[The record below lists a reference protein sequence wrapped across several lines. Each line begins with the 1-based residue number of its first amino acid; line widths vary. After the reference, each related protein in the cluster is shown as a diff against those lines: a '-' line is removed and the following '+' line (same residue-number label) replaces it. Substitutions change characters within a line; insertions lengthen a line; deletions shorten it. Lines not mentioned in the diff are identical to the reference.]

1 MKDPAPL
8 RVVYLEELQDKDKPL
23 PMDDGAEHE
32 LIQLAKQDPQA
43 FSLLYDRYVDRI
55 YAYALRRTGDQ
66 DLAKDMTSVT
76 FEKALRG
83 LQRYR
88 WRGVSFGAWLYR
100 IARHEMLAHYR
111 KQRRLVTLP
120 LHLISA
126 MNVEEMIQSRDQV
139 DGLHA
144 ALARIPARDQEL
156 LALRFFE
163 DLSSPEVA
171 EVLGCSTNNVY
182 VRLHRALKRLRKELE
197 SNEARSESDV

>member
-1 MKDPAPL
+1 
-8 RVVYLEELQDKDKPL
+8 
-23 PMDDGAEHE
+23 MDDIAERKQIE
-32 LIQLAKQDPQA
+32 RAKEDTQE
-43 FSLLYDRYVDRI
+43 FGFLYDRYVDRI

-66 DLAKDMTSVT
+66 NLAKDVTSVT
-76 FEKALRG
+76 FEKALHG

-88 WRGVSFGAWLYR
+88 WRGVSIGAWLYR
-100 IARHEMLAHYR
+100 IARNEISANYR

-120 LHLISA
+120 LHLSSA

-197 SNEARSESDV
+197 SNIARSESDD